1 MKKLILLGLILS
13 ATSSYAQQEAK
24 VSKGSIGI
32 GLHLACPQNELQDIE
47 YDEGF
52 GLNLSY
58 LSRKYPYQAKTNFQ
72 LGARMDFANMKSK
85 SFENILLADP
95 NIIGNAT
102 AKASNKMYGTFLFGR
117 VNFGNDDDKVVPY
130 LDLLVGHRNYTTS
143 QLISLDQPSQNPD
156 YQSDTFTA
164 RIVHT
169 NRFHYGGS
177 AGVNY
182 RVNESI
188 SLEASVTYTFG
199 NAGAAL
205 PLKNITRES
214 GTNEIDYNNYKT
226 VKTDLLLIN
235 AGLRIHLF
243 KRYRQRN
250 TNNPNTTPSTPKNTR
265 YKDTNTNPTR
275 NNDPIIKDRTTPRT
289 PSIPTPKKKT
299 PIKIKPNG
307 PTKEKDERN

>member
-1 MKKLILLGLILS
+1 MKGLLHHSGVKLLTLILGLFTVTQS
-13 ATSSYAQQEAK
+13 FAQQEAK
-24 VSKGSIGI
+24 VSRGSIGI
-32 GLHLACPQNELQDIE
+32 GLHLACPQSELQDIK

-117 VNFGNDDDKVVPY
+117 VNFGNDNDKIVPY
-130 LDLLVGHRNYTTS
+130 LDLLIGHRNYTTS

-156 YQSDTFTA
+156 YQTDTLTA
-164 RIVHT
+164 RVVHT

-182 RVNESI
+182 RINKSI
-188 SLEASVTYTFG
+188 SLEAVYFDDK
-199 NAGAAL
+199 
-205 PLKNITRES
+205 PWY
-214 GTNEIDYNNYKT
+214 EIDT
-226 VKTDLLLIN
+226 VLDLAEAEKLFPIVKENEFICSIN
-235 AGLRIHLF
+235 
-243 KRYRQRN
+243 
-250 TNNPNTTPSTPKNTR
+250 
-265 YKDTNTNPTR
+265 
-275 NNDPIIKDRTTPRT
+275 
-289 PSIPTPKKKT
+289 
-299 PIKIKPNG
+299 
-307 PTKEKDERN
+307 